1 MDSDT
6 QDRGDGAPTEH
17 GSTALDIDVHK
28 LGVWMVALGGAA
40 MTIGLVADA
49 IRHANDPALSAREGI
64 FDLAGVPH
72 ALFFGGIAVAI
83 LGLLAML
90 SAKLYKPGRRV
101 TVGRRLSQVGIPL
114 AALVLI
120 GGCAGLAS
128 SSALG
133 SPPAAGSA
141 AHTHTDAAAASADG
155 HTHSD
160 ASTTDTTGSAG
171 HTHTDTAAVAP
182 TPYDPTKPIDLS
194 GVPGVTPE
202 EQARAENLIAITL
215 IRLPQWADYHTAE
228 AAGYK
233 SIGDALTG
241 DEHFINIATFSDG
254 RILDPDHPESL
265 VYEPNLET
273 GEKKLVAAMYMLD
286 PDKTLDQVPDVGGA
300 LTQWH
305 IHNNLCFTTAG
316 QVGGLTTPDGVVPA
330 AAREGQPGADAPRV
344 DHAAPVRTVR
354 GARGRRRGPDQA
366 RRDPPLRPRARRLNG
381 CDGATRS
388 HLPRQRP
395 SELPERVVDIAGQSA
410 PARA

>member
-1 MDSDT
+1 M
-6 QDRGDGAPTEH
+6 
-17 GSTALDIDVHK
+17 
-28 LGVWMVALGGAA
+28 
-40 MTIGLVADA
+40 
-49 IRHANDPALSAREGI
+49 
-64 FDLAGVPH
+64 
-72 ALFFGGIAVAI
+72 FFGGIAVAI

-90 SAKLYKPGRRV
+90 SAKLYKPGQRV

-120 GGCAGLAS
+120 GGCAGLAFELPR
-128 SSALG
+128 SAVRPRKG
-133 SPPAAGSA
+133 QRRTPTPTPRRRPP
-141 AHTHTDAAAASADG
+141 TV

-202 EQARAENLIAITL
+202 QQARAENLIAITL

-241 DEHFINIATFSDG
+241 DEHFINIASFSDG

-265 VYEPNLET
+265 VYEPNLKT

-286 PDKTLDQVPDVGGA
+286 PDKTLDEVPDVGGA

-305 IHNNLCFTTAG
+305 IHNNLCFTTGG
-316 QVGGLTTPDGVVPA
+316 QVA
-330 AAREGQPGADAPRV
+330 RAHAARRV
-344 DHAAPVRTVR
+344 AA
-354 GARGRRRGPDQA
+354 GRRSSRAA
-366 RRDPPLRPRARRLNG
+366 RRRCSTCGSRRTRADRSRRSRASVRARSSPARPAS
-381 CDGATRS
+381 ATTRTA
-388 HLPRQRP
+388 
-395 SELPERVVDIAGQSA
+395 PERLRWHDAESSTSSA
-410 PARA
+410 ALGVT

>member
-1 MDSDT
+1 M
-6 QDRGDGAPTEH
+6 A
-17 GSTALDIDVHK
+17 DIDVHK

-49 IRHANDPALSAREGI
+49 IRHANDPTLSAREGI

-90 SAKLYKPGRRV
+90 SAKLYKPGQRV

-133 SPPAAGSA
+133 SPPAEGAAG
-141 AHTHTDAAAASADG
+141 HTHTDAAAASADG

-160 ASTTDTTGSAG
+160 ASTTDTTGSAA
-171 HTHTDTAAVAP
+171 TRTP
-182 TPYDPTKPIDLS
+182 TRPRSHPRPTTRRSRSTSPAS
-194 GVPGVTPE
+194 PASRPS

-241 DEHFINIATFSDG
+241 DEHFINIDASATVASST
-254 RILDPDHPESL
+254 RI
-265 VYEPNLET
+265 
-273 GEKKLVAAMYMLD
+273 
-286 PDKTLDQVPDVGGA
+286 
-300 LTQWH
+300 
-305 IHNNLCFTTAG
+305 
-316 QVGGLTTPDGVVPA
+316 
-330 AAREGQPGADAPRV
+330 
-344 DHAAPVRTVR
+344 
-354 GARGRRRGPDQA
+354 
-366 RRDPPLRPRARRLNG
+366 
-381 CDGATRS
+381 TRS
-388 HLPRQRP
+388 RSCTSRT
-395 SELPERVVDIAGQSA
+395 
-410 PARA
+410 